1 MAEASRIDSGL
12 KLMSAAL
19 AAGAFLWGVIQYT
32 TTRREEFRRHFWDQQ
47 FALYQEAAGAAAEI
61 AMAPHIDS
69 VKAARQRFW
78 VLYWGKLSMVEHPEV
93 ERAMIEFGNKLSEC
107 ESGADSTCFAV
118 LPGRQQ
124 TALRSHAYN
133 LAHCAQ
139 LSLSK
144 TWQPLELYPSSRC
157 PPEYS
162 RTDR

>member
-1 MAEASRIDSGL
+1 MAEPSRIDSGL

-47 FALYQEAAGAAAEI
+47 FALYQEATGAAAEI

-93 ERAMIEFGNKLSEC
+93 ERAMIAFGQKLSEC
-107 ESGADSTCFAV
+107 ESGADTTCFAI
-118 LPGRQQ
+118 LPGKEV
-124 TALRSHAYN
+124 TPLRRHAYD

-139 LSLSK
+139 QSLSK
-144 TWQPLELYPSSRC
+144 TWQPLKLGASSQC
-157 PPEYS
+157 PAEYS
-162 RTDR
+162 TAER

>member
-12 KLMSAAL
+12 KYLSAVL
-19 AAGAFLWGVIQYT
+19 AAAAFLWGVIQYNA
-32 TTRREEFRRHFWDQQ
+32 TRRAEFRRHFWDQQ

-78 VLYWGKLSMVEHPEV
+78 ILYWGKLSMVEHPEV
-93 ERAMIEFGNKLSEC
+93 ERAMFEFGQKLSEC
-107 ESGADSTCFAV
+107 ESGADTTCFAH
-118 LPGRQQ
+118 LPGRQE
-124 TALRSHAYN
+124 TALRTHAYN

-144 TWQPLELYPSSRC
+144 TWRPLKLYESSKC

-162 RTDR
+162 SAMK